1 MLSREESQSLEKL
14 SKTKKPQF
22 GRCQTEVFLCSIA
35 LITFCRIFM
44 GRKVIAVGAA
54 HKNFNDLSACC

>member
-35 LITFCRIFM
+35 LITFCRISM
-44 GRKVIAVGAA
+44 CNKVIYVEAA